1 MAEAVKVAVRVRPFN
16 SREKARNAKLI
27 IGMNGNTTTIQDPEQ
42 PNEEPRKFTFDF
54 SYWSH
59 DSYKEAADGYLTPTH
74 PKYADQKM
82 LFDDLGKGILENAW
96 TGYNCSLFAYG
107 QTGSGKSYSI
117 VGYGPN
123 KGVVP
128 IFCEEIFVG
137 IDKKK
142 GEGVK
147 IEFEVTFSMLEI
159 YNEQVR
165 DLLNPASN
173 KKGGLKVRQHPK
185 KGFYVE
191 GLQTIP
197 VNSYKEIENRM
208 DEGTRNRTVAATN
221 MNATSSRAH
230 TIVGI
235 TFTQKF
241 KNDAGAETAKSA
253 IVNLVDLAGSE
264 RAESTGATGDR
275 LKEGAAINQSLSSLG
290 NCIAALADKAQ
301 GKNVRVPFRD
311 SVLTKLLKNA
321 LGGNSKTIMIAAL
334 SPADINYD
342 ETLSTL
348 RYADRAKQIKTQ
360 AVVNE
365 DPTEK
370 LIREL
375 QEENEKLKKLMASGG
390 KVSLNDLAAD
400 EDQAEMSE
408 EEKEAL
414 RKELEAEMQATL
426 EENQKEMELMRQSW
440 EEKLREAQQAAA
452 QQDQAELAKK
462 NEKKTTPHLY
472 NLNVDPQ
479 LSGMITHLL
488 KPGTYKIGNNKAD
501 PPADIVLSGLNI
513 QKSHAI
519 ITTEGE
525 NYFIERS
532 ALDAKLLVNGE
543 PVSGKEK
550 LDHHDRVMFGSN
562 HLYVFVHPKQAQ
574 ASPNAY
580 PKVVTYEMAQEEIAQ
595 NSGFDMSTD
604 KKSNED
610 LLLQEDLVDMLPAV
624 EEANAISEELD
635 KKVKFEIVVISPKA
649 RGMTSGRTEVCV
661 KMRNLDNGLE
671 YIWPRDKFFRRKY
684 MMQEMYQNYQE
695 GEDWQLPDEKDPF
708 TEPADLE
715 VQIGSC
721 NVYLQSLA
729 YLIDLKESME
739 ITDYKGKEL
748 GILEVEA
755 VPCNAKGKEIT
766 EADDVFV
773 EDPKELV
780 GGHVSFN
787 IKIHAARGLPNKY
800 TDVCCKYSVYLD
812 TDPTV
817 TKVVGGTSNPEFK
830 HKKNFSFNPATS
842 QLVDYLANGVLMVQV
857 WGKQKAAGEK
867 KGKKMTTKEMMMSRA
882 LAQGSGIAGNA
893 GEKTVDV
900 NKTFYV
906 FQIATLKKRQER
918 LEMKIGQFK
927 KMVETAEKSNKARI
941 HTHIVQQVLQAQ
953 HPKIAE
959 AAIKKIPKDDGAGDL
974 NGEGPPKSAACT
986 IM

>member
-1 MAEAVKVAVRVRPFN
+1 MSETVRVAVRVRPFN
-16 SREKARNAKLI
+16 SRENARNAKVI
-27 IGMNGNTTTIQDPEQ
+27 IGMNGNTTTIQDPQ
-42 PNEEPRKFTFDF
+42 APNEEPKKFSFDF

-59 DSYKEAADGYLTPTH
+59 DSFKESATGYLEPTSK
-74 PKYADQKM
+74 KYADQKRV
-82 LFDDLGKGILENAW
+82 FEDLGRGILDNAW
-96 TGYNCSLFAYG
+96 QGYNCSLFAYG

-128 IFCEEIFVG
+128 IFCEQMFIG
-137 IDKKK
+137 IDKQKA
-142 GEGVK
+142 EGTK
-147 IEFEVTFSMLEI
+147 TEFEVAFSMLEI

-191 GLQTIP
+191 SLQTKP
-197 VNSYKEIENRM
+197 VNSYKDIENRM

-235 TFTQKF
+235 IFTQKF
-241 KNDAGAETAKSA
+241 KNEAGAETAKSA
-253 IVNLVDLAGSE
+253 VINLVDLAGSE

-275 LKEGAAINQSLSSLG
+275 LKEGAAINQSLSCLG
-290 NCIAALADKAQ
+290 NVISALADKAQ

-334 SPADINYD
+334 SPADINYE

-348 RYADRAKQIKTQ
+348 RYADRAKQIKTA

-375 QEENEKLKKLMASGG
+375 QEENEKLKLLMTSGG
-390 KVSLNDLAAD
+390 KVSLNDLAD
-400 EDQAEMSE
+400 AEESAGMTE

-414 RKELEAEMQATL
+414 RKELEAEMQSTL
-426 EENQKEMELMRQSW
+426 EDNMKEMEAMKQSW
-440 EEKLREAQQAAA
+440 EEKLREAQAAA
-452 QQDQAELAKK
+452 AAADQAEESKK
-462 NEKKTTPHLY
+462 SERKTTPHLY

-479 LSGMITHLL
+479 LSGMIVHLL
-488 KPGTYKIGNNKAD
+488 KPGTYKVGNNKAD
-501 PPADIVLSGLNI
+501 PPADIVLSGLSV
-513 QKSHAI
+513 QKAHATV
-519 ITTEGE
+519 TTEGD
-525 NYFIERS
+525 NYFIERA

-543 PVSGKEK
+543 PVTAKEK
-550 LDHHDRVMFGSN
+550 LEHNDRVMFGTS
-562 HLYVFVHPKQAQ
+562 HLYVFVHPKQQQ
-574 ASPNAY
+574 ANPAAY
-580 PKVVTYEMAQEEIAQ
+580 PKVVTYEMAQEEIAK
-595 NSGFDMSTD
+595 NSGFDMNTD
-604 KKSNED
+604 KKSSED

-635 KKVKFEIVVISPKA
+635 KKITFEIVVISPKA
-649 RGMTSGRTEVCV
+649 RGLASGRTEVCV
-661 KMRNLDNGLE
+661 KMRNMENGLE
-671 YIWPRDKFFRRKY
+671 FIWPRDKFFRRKY

-708 TEPADLE
+708 TEPAELE

-755 VPCNAKGKEIT
+755 APLNAKGKEIT
-766 EADDVFV
+766 DADDVFV
-773 EDPKELV
+773 EDPKDLV
-780 GGHVSFN
+780 GGNVSF
-787 IKIHAARGLPNKY
+787 ILKLHAARGLPSKY
-800 TDVCCKYSVYLD
+800 TDVYCKYSFYLD
-812 TDPTV
+812 TEATE
-817 TKVVGGTSNPEFK
+817 TKKIGGTSNPEFG
-830 HKKNFSFNPATS
+830 HKKTFKYNPATS
-842 QLVDYLANGVLMVQV
+842 QLVNYLANSILMVQV
-857 WGKQKAAGEK
+857 WGKQKVAGGK
-867 KGKKMTTKEMMMSRA
+867 TGKKTTKEMMMSRA

-893 GEKTVDV
+893 GEKTVDT
-900 NKTFYV
+900 NRTFYI
-906 FQIATLKKRQER
+906 FQLATLKKRQER
-918 LEMKIGQFK
+918 LEGKINQFK
-927 KMVETAEKSNKARI
+927 NMVAEAERCNKARI
-941 HTHIVQQVLQAQ
+941 HTQIVQQVLNAQ

-959 AAIKKIPKDDGAGDL
+959 AAIKKISKDDGAGDL
-974 NGEGPPKSAACT
+974 SSDAPPKSAACT